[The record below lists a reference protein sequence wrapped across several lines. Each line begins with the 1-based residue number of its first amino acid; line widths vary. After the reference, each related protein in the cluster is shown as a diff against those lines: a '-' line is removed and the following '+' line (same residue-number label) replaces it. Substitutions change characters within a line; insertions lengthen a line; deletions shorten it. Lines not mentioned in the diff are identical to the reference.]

1 MDEVRAGVPS
11 PDVQLD
17 QLVARHPECDD
28 VLDARAR
35 IVSEIARWRDADQ
48 PLLAAE
54 RAQALGDPPVSRD
67 PGEAEPDMRQMHEPQ
82 PGLAIAQN
90 ELCFTGRDL
99 GVVAGLGALAAGSQR
114 RDHLAVWRA

>member
-17 QLVARHPECDD
+17 QLVARHPERDD

-54 RAQALGDPPVSRD
+54 RAQALGDPPVSCD
-67 PGEAEPDMRQMHEPQ
+67 PREAEPDMRQMHEPQ
-82 PGLAIAQN
+82 PWLAIAQN
-90 ELCFTGRDL
+90 KICPAGRGL
-99 GVVAGLGALAAGSQR
+99 RVIAGLR
-114 RDHLAVWRA
+114 T